1 MHNKHR
7 LWPTEYCDVNRW
19 IAPIIIHHKSNE
31 HKTICIGRILYAFRI
46 ILLLFSTAPLARLPC
61 FFFPRE
67 TKSHFLSSIRVKVGK
82 IHFLGYVSTT
92 VPLICLAAIM
102 AGIRVSRLRSLSN
115 SLYSSLKPS
124 SLPLYSSYTTLT
136 RIADHSYVRA
146 SYAHLNSF
154 YDKRETQSAAMFM
167 NTPIRVAA
175 SDPLA
180 DTCFRKTNPVSA
192 LPSTSS
198 TLRFWSIFPFVSLSP
213 VLRHQPG
220 LLSFSSKADKPV
232 ESEVSA
238 ASGGEG
244 VDVSNGG
251 VIGNDWID
259 KVKDAWHGAEDVLGY
274 AGEKAKEVSNKLKPH
289 VEQLLDTYPYLKDV
303 VVPVGF
309 TLTGTVLAWV
319 VLPRLLRRF
328 HNYAIQT
335 SVLPSGSLL
344 GNQVPYEKS
353 FWGALEDPVRYL
365 ITFMAFSQIG
375 MMVAPSTIASQYV
388 TQAWRG
394 AVILSCVWFLYRWKT
409 NLLARALATHNL
421 AGTDR
426 EKLLTLDRVS
436 SIGLFVV
443 GLMALA
449 EACGV
454 AVQSILTVGGIGG
467 VATAFAAK
475 DILGNVLS
483 GLSMQFSKPFSLG
496 DTIKAG
502 SIEGQVVE
510 MGLTNTTLLNSEK
523 FPVLVPNSL
532 FSSQVIVNKSRA
544 QWRAVVTKI
553 PLKIK
558 GLDKV
563 PQISD
568 DIKNMLRSNSNIFLG
583 KEALIVSCLI

>member
-1 MHNKHR
+1 
-7 LWPTEYCDVNRW
+7 
-19 IAPIIIHHKSNE
+19 
-31 HKTICIGRILYAFRI
+31 
-46 ILLLFSTAPLARLPC
+46 
-61 FFFPRE
+61 
-67 TKSHFLSSIRVKVGK
+67 
-82 IHFLGYVSTT
+82 
-92 VPLICLAAIM
+92 M
-102 AGIRVSRLRSLSN
+102 AGIRLSRLRSLSN

-124 SLPLYSSYTTLT
+124 SFPLYNSYTTLA
-136 RIADHSYVRA
+136 RIADQNYVRSSSA
-146 SYAHLNSF
+146 YLDSY
-154 YDKRETQSAAMFM
+154 YEKRETQSAARFM
-167 NTPIRVAA
+167 NTHIKVAA
-175 SDPLA
+175 SYPLA
-180 DTCFRKTNPVSA
+180 GTCFQKTNPMSA
-192 LPSTSS
+192 LTSTSS
-198 TLRFWSIFPFVSLSP
+198 TLRFQSIFPFVSVSP
-213 VLRHQPG
+213 MLRHQSG
-220 LLSFSSKADKPV
+220 LLSFSSKADK
-232 ESEVSA
+232 SMDSAVSA
-238 ASGGEG
+238 TSGGEG
-244 VDVSNGG
+244 VDASNSGS
-251 VIGNDWID
+251 IGSDWVD
-259 KVKDAWHGAEDVLGY
+259 KVKDAWQSTMDVIGY
-274 AGEKAKEVSNKLKPH
+274 TGEKAKEASNELKLH
-289 VEQLLDTYPYLKDV
+289 VEKLLDTYPYLKDV

-319 VLPRLLRRF
+319 VLPRILRRF

-344 GNQVPYEKS
+344 GDQVPYEKS

-375 MMVAPSTIASQYV
+375 MMVAPSTIASEYIV
-388 TQAWRG
+388 QAWRG
-394 AVILSCVWFLYRWKT
+394 AAILSLVWFLHRWKT
-409 NLLARALATHNL
+409 NVLAHALAAQRL
-421 AGTDR
+421 AGIDR
-426 EKLLTLDRVS
+426 EKLLTLDKVS
-436 SIGLFVV
+436 SVGLFVI

-510 MGLTNTTLLNSEK
+510 MGFTNTTLLNSEK

-553 PLKIK
+553 PLQIES
-558 GLDKV
+558 LDKV

-568 DIKNMLRSNSNIFLG
+568 DIKSMLRSSSKVFLG
-583 KEALIVSCLI
+583 KEAPYCFLSNVDSYYAELTVGCNLRHMSKDELYTAQQDILLQSVQIIRNHGAKLGSASFQDTPTQ